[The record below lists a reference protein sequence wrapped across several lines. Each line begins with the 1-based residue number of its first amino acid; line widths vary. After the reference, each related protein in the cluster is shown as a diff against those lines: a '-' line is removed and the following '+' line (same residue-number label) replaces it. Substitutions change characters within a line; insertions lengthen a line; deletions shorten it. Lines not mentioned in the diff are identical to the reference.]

1 MSLSILFIKVVIWC
15 LGAYRDLEQNYPIWV
30 PCPKPIISLL
40 ILLIKMMISC
50 LGASR
55 ALQLDFPIWA
65 PCPKPFISLSVFYW
79 GLQHTTHI
87 YIYIY
92 IYMYKSEE
100 TQGKRLRGNESEGS
114 PLPPFPNANI
124 LVCSGLGG
132 GRIEGRGSILPPT
145 GTLPRHKAKLI
156 QVKCFIDYFSVPAA
170 PPIFQD
176 SGTSHPCTPKKYA
189 WGGSPLPP
197 LKHK

>member
-1 MSLSILFIKVVIWC
+1 M
-15 LGAYRDLEQNYPIWV
+15 
-30 PCPKPIISLL
+30 
-40 ILLIKMMISC
+40 
-50 LGASR
+50 
-55 ALQLDFPIWA
+55 
-65 PCPKPFISLSVFYW
+65 
-79 GLQHTTHI
+79 
-87 YIYIY
+87 
-92 IYMYKSEE
+92 YMYMYISEE

-156 QVKCFIDYFSVPAA
+156 QVKCFIHYFLVPAA

-176 SGTSHPCTPKKYA
+176 SGTAHP
-189 WGGSPLPP
+189 
-197 LKHK
+197 